1 MQAYLHE
8 NEIKGREEVV
18 LKNLMKVERNGGMEG
33 SSMS

>member
-8 NEIKGREEVV
+8 NEIKGREGVV

-33 SSMS
+33 NSMS